1 MSDRP
6 RIQIFDDGPMKV
18 SNAGS
23 MRYCGAPMDAQG
35 DVYLCR
41 CGESAKAP
49 FCDGTHSRVGFVGS
63 SPDAPAQEF
72 RVWEGRTLRTHFNKA
87 ACMHVF
93 TCKPLKE
100 LRAQELADDGAEGE
114 AAAREIARVVS
125 TCPSGALTYELKSE
139 LSVAPVPDLPAI
151 DIVEGGEVRIR
162 GAWSG
167 VERGEQQPSDVA
179 TLCRCGRSQNK
190 PYCDGRHRGRKDFR

>member
-23 MRYCGAPMDAQG
+23 MRYCGAPMEAEG
-35 DVYLCR
+35 NVYLCR

-100 LRAQELADDGAEGE
+100 LREAELAGAED
-114 AAAREIARVVS
+114 AATEIMRVIHA
-125 TCPSGALTYELKSE
+125 CPSGALSYEVKDPDRAT
-139 LSVAPVPDLPAI
+139 APERPAPEVAI
-151 DIVEGGEVRIR
+151 DIVEGGEVRVQVPFDLNVPLQER
-162 GAWSG
+162 Q
-167 VERGEQQPSDVA
+167 VEDRA
-179 TLCRCGRSQNK
+179 TLCRCGRSKNK
-190 PYCDGRHRGRKDFR
+190 PWCDGRHKARRDFR